1 MTKTVLEQLLSAAPG
16 SIAPTVILPG
26 DPLRAQ
32 FIAENFL
39 KDPRLV
45 NEARGM
51 LCYTG
56 LYEGAAV
63 SVLGTGMGTSSMT
76 ASAVEL
82 IERYGAK
89 NLIRVGTC
97 GSWNPQVHVRDVIL
111 VEATT
116 LEGNATYD
124 DFGLYDFVPT
134 ADHSLLKCASDAAT
148 ACGIPYRAG
157 VVTTGDC
164 LHPEAEMAQRNGY
177 LWQNHG
183 ILGVEMEGAYLYA
196 TASRYEDVRALAIVT
211 CSDHALY
218 REEDASFEERQKSFC
233 DMMRIALEVAKAQ
246 DKKGGCKA

>member
-1 MTKTVLEQLLSAAPG
+1 MTTTVLERLLSAEPG
-16 SIAPTVILPG
+16 SIAPAVILPG

-39 KDPRLV
+39 EAPRLV

-56 LYEGAAV
+56 TYQGAPV
-63 SVLGTGMGTSSMT
+63 SVLGTGMGASSIT
-76 ASAVEL
+76 ASALEL

-89 NLIRVGTC
+89 TLIRVGTC
-97 GSWNPQVHVRDVIL
+97 GSWNPEVHVRDVIL

-124 DFGLYDFVPT
+124 EFGRYDVVPT
-134 ADHSLLKCASDAAT
+134 ADYKLLKCASDSAA
-148 ACGIPYRAG
+148 ACGIPFKSG

-164 LHPEAEMAQRNGY
+164 LHPEAAMAERNGY

-183 ILGVEMEGAYLYA
+183 ILGVEMEGAYLYTVA
-196 TASRYEDVRALAIVT
+196 ARYEDVRALVVIT

-233 DMMRIALEVAKAQ
+233 DMMRIALEVV
-246 DKKGGCKA
+246 KKQHEEGGCRA